1 VAWKVKG
8 PPSIFFI
15 SLKIGLGCHDLIN
28 LDSFL
33 RQFCQEKRSAVMVQV
48 KGEFFFRTNMWLDG
62 YEGSGIPGSIEFK
75 IQV

>member
-48 KGEFFFRTNMWLDG
+48 KGEDFF
-62 YEGSGIPGSIEFK
+62 
-75 IQV
+75 